1 MELTTWTEVLLR
13 SFQDLWYQIALFLP
27 NLLAA
32 VVILIVG
39 WVIGKMIGKLVAT
52 LVGTLKIDDVLA
64 RIGVQSFIERSGYR
78 LSAGGFLGALVK
90 WFIFAVFAVAALDVM
105 RLDQVSFFMT
115 DVVLRFLPQ
124 VFVAVLILLV
134 AAVLSE
140 VVQNFV
146 TGAARSAKL
155 SSAEFLG
162 TVARSAIWIFA
173 IFAALNQLGVAQEFL
188 QILFTGIVVALSLAS
203 GLAFGLG
210 GRDTAA
216 KIVEKAHH
224 SLTSSR

>member
-32 VVILIVG
+32 VVILLVG
-39 WVIGKMIGKLVAT
+39 WFLAKALGKLVAT

-64 RIGVQSFIERSGYR
+64 RVGVQSFVERSGYR

-90 WFIFAVFAVAALDVM
+90 WFIFAVFVVAALDVM
-105 RLDQVSFFMT
+105 KLHQVSFFLT

-134 AAVLSE
+134 AAILSE

-146 TGAARSAKL
+146 TGAAKSAKL

-162 TVARSAIWIFA
+162 TVARSAIWVFA

-188 QILFTGIVVALSLAS
+188 QILFTGIVVALSLAA

-224 SLTSSR
+224 NLTSTR